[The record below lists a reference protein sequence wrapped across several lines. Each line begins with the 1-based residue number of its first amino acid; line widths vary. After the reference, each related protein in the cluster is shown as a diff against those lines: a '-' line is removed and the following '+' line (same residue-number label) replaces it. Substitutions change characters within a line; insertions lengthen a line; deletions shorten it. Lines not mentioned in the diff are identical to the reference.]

1 MADKFGSIILRGFP
15 LDGWQGK
22 VQQDLFGE
30 LFGPEGLGIT
40 DVQMVLVIGTVAWG
54 IGSSNR

>member
-15 LDGWQGK
+15 LDCWKGK
-22 VQQDLFGE
+22 VQQDLFSE

-40 DVQMVLVIGTVAWG
+40 KVRVVPVIGTVARG
-54 IGSSNR
+54 IG